1 MLFGEMN
8 ELTAIIFYG
17 KLKMFFSHLEVF
29 SETEICII
37 AAANHCGLSV
47 FQINP
52 ATEVRPFFNM

>member
-1 MLFGEMN
+1 
-8 ELTAIIFYG
+8 
-17 KLKMFFSHLEVF
+17 MFFSHLEVF